1 MDYNFHSRIP
11 LAEPHSK
18 HILIILDND
27 SRNFRKLHLNDFLN
41 LNEMRT
47 EHRRYNTLLIKRQNF
62 SRMNILK
69 PQNSIS
75 QNSVSWAGGITNEI
89 MLLCLQNIK
98 KHEIL
103 LLSSKGSLK
112 AKKQIKLTQSNP
124 CSLLCSYILY
134 KSISVRNV
142 IKEKIDFK
150 QISKLPPGKVYKISQ
165 WSSIRYLKSH
175 ISNMGVNIF

>member
-11 LAEPHSK
+11 LAGAHSK
-18 HILIILDND
+18 HILIILVID
-27 SRNFRKLHLNDFLN
+27 SQNFRKLHMNDFLN

-47 EHRRYNTLLIKRQNF
+47 EHRRYNMLLIKRQNF
-62 SRMNILK
+62 SRMSILK

-75 QNSVSWAGGITNEI
+75 WAGDITNEI

-150 QISKLPPGKVYKISQ
+150 QIFKLSP
-165 WSSIRYLKSH
+165 
-175 ISNMGVNIF
+175 

>member
-62 SRMNILK
+62 SRMSILK

-75 QNSVSWAGGITNEI
+75 WAGDITNEI

-165 WSSIRYLKSH
+165 LSCIRYLKSH
-175 ISNMGVNIF
+175 ISQMRVNIF

>member
-1 MDYNFHSRIP
+1 MDYNCHSRIP
-11 LAEPHSK
+11 LADIHSK
-18 HILIILDND
+18 HILIIMVIVL
-27 SRNFRKLHLNDFLN
+27 RNLRKLHMNDFLN

-47 EHRRYNTLLIKRQNF
+47 EHRRYNILLIKRQNF
-62 SRMNILK
+62 SRMSILK

-75 QNSVSWAGGITNEI
+75 WAGDITNEI